1 MPAPAAQPRVRA
13 RSFRK
18 LIAPHARTAPRFRKR
33 KVRRFTHPLARAERS
48 GPTVAPCQ
56 TFPTPAR
63 GVHRLPPSQQRGIL
77 SGLATCNAARSS
89 TGTGFAGIANLP
101 AHPLQRACCL
111 QSIGPTPVRP
121 TSRPRPLLPSTLVV
135 AAFLWRPKTSEN
147 ERASPQASPFPV
159 SENQPVIRGRA
170 LLSSARPACGR
181 LRVNAL
187 GLVDISV

>member
-1 MPAPAAQPRVRA
+1 MPAPAARPSRA
-13 RSFRK
+13 C
-18 LIAPHARTAPRFRKR
+18 AMPPE
-33 KVRRFTHPLARAERS
+33 THCLARAERS

-56 TFPTPAR
+56 TSPTPAR
-63 GVHRLPPSQQRGIL
+63 EVPRLAGRRHAGNL

-111 QSIGPTPVRP
+111 QSVGPAPVRP

-135 AAFLWRPKTSEN
+135 AAFLWRPKTSKD

-159 SENQPVIRGRA
+159 SGNQPVIRGRA
-170 LLSSARPACGR
+170 LFSPARPACAG

-187 GLVDISV
+187 AW